1 MMEHGDHWRVR
12 CDMTGETLKYDV
24 FRGIK
29 WDKRK
34 RRFMDIEFA
43 PGQPIEGFDDE
54 MDAWGLVKKLNK

>member
-1 MMEHGDHWRVR
+1 
-12 CDMTGETLKYDV
+12 MTGETLKYDV

-43 PGQPIEGFDDE
+43 PGQPVEGFDDE
-54 MDAWGLVKKLNK
+54 MDAWKLARTLNGDSF